1 MTTPN
6 TIIADLAHEIDRL
19 RRISNLLLDVAI
31 RAEQFIISSPEYS
44 EYGDKESAALLG
56 DLRYAIDEAHHG

>member
-6 TIIADLAHEIDRL
+6 TIISDLAHEIDRL
-19 RRISNLLLDVAI
+19 QKTCNLLLAVAI
-31 RAEQFIISSPEYS
+31 RVEQFMLSSPEYS

-56 DLRYAIDEAHHG
+56 DLRYAIEEAHHG